1 MPAAGPKALLWDVG
15 KVILRWDPENL
26 YKKIFPD
33 PAERARFFAEVC
45 TMDWHLAHDRGVTFA
60 DNRGPLIEQFPE
72 HEAAICAWGDRW
84 DEMFSGTFVETETVI
99 EDLAVRGVPQ
109 YVLSNMGAEV
119 FAGITARSP
128 AFGRMAGMVIS
139 GTLGVLK
146 PEPAIYHE
154 VCTRFGLEPRD
165 MLFVDDN
172 LANIEAAAR
181 LGFDVH
187 HFTDPAALR
196 PAVEARGL
204 L

>member
-1 MPAAGPKALLWDVG
+1 MPVAGPKALLWDVG

-45 TMDWHLAHDRGVTFA
+45 TMDWHLAHDLGVTFA
-60 DNRGPLIEQFPE
+60 ENRAPLIDRFPE
-72 HEAAICAWGDRW
+72 HEEAIRAWGDRW
-84 DEMFSGTFVETETVI
+84 AEMISGSFAETEAVI
-99 EDLAVRGVPQ
+99 EALAARGVPQ
-109 YVLSNMGAEV
+109 YVLSNMSDEV
-119 FAGITARSP
+119 LAQHVALSP
-128 AFGRMAGMVIS
+128 AFERMAGIVIS
-139 GTLGVLK
+139 GTVGVLK

-154 VCTRFGLEPRD
+154 VCRRFGMAPGD
-165 MLFVDDN
+165 FLFVDDS